1 MGFSPGAQRIFS
13 LIKKKFGGMGRLGGG
28 GAFTPGAYPGRDGP
42 APARR
47 SVRSFEIVSD
57 KFACLRLT
65 LSFGFAGYIPN
76 Q

>member
-1 MGFSPGAQRIFS
+1 
-13 LIKKKFGGMGRLGGG
+13 MGRLGGG